1 MVGFIQG
8 EVSVECNET
17 PNCSGSHKA
26 GKDWDLMSFLA
37 VFKICSGSETPECNG
52 EIGLLWVPTPLEA
65 SVSKFGENSLQRY
78 WFKSTSQTRK
88 TDKYPREDMLQLR
101 PRQRRQRCLC
111 QKLFLRPEKQANTHS
126 NIKLNKIMV

>member
-8 EVSVECNET
+8 EISAECNET

-26 GKDWDLMSFLA
+26 GKDWDLLSFLV
-37 VFKICSGSETPECNG
+37 VFKICSGSKTPECNG
-52 EIGLLWVPTPLEA
+52 EIGLLRVPTPLEA
-65 SVSKFGENSLQRY
+65 NVSKFGENSLQRY

-88 TDKYPREDMLQLR
+88 NDKYPREDMLQLR
-101 PRQRRQRCLC
+101 PRQWRQICLF

-126 NIKLNKIMV
+126 R